1 MRSKLIIR
9 YKKAL
14 SMEESNFTTEI
25 RSIEE
30 SDLRGHALIHEVCLM
45 HGKNVLQ
52 SVAKKVIGEKTVV
65 CGRSTRW
72 WDEEIKSKIKQRQE
86 VYTRF

>member
-1 MRSKLIIR
+1 
-9 YKKAL
+9 
-14 SMEESNFTTEI
+14 MEESNFTTEI

-30 SDLRGHALIHEVCLM
+30 SDLRGHALIHEMLNAW
-45 HGKNVLQ
+45 GKCVTKL
-52 SVAKKVIGEKTVV
+52 AKKVIGEKTVV